1 MDNATRLYAVPGAHN
16 IVDTINDTT
25 GLTSV
30 NRETFEQVRERY
42 PLAVC
47 LTWEEWRAQQIA
59 RQQTPITWADTDE
72 HKYRE
77 MLEVLPPA
85 FWVGG
90 LFLVGEA
97 MDHDYAT
104 GRPRFSA
111 YWHRRTAAGIFDRY
125 LVASRPLT
133 IAEARSIVAPGGQA
147 VNDFGTGYPE

>member
-1 MDNATRLYAVPGAHN
+1 MKLYAVPGQHN
-16 IVDTINDTT
+16 IIDTIVDAT

-30 NRETFEQVRERY
+30 NGETFEQVRERY
-42 PLAVC
+42 PLAT
-47 LTWEEWRAQQIA
+47 LYTWEEWRGVQME
-59 RQQTPITWADTDE
+59 RQQTPITWEDTDE

-97 MDHDYAT
+97 MDHAYAT
-104 GRPRFSA
+104 GQPRFTA
-111 YWHRRTAAGIFDRY
+111 YWHRRTAAGIFERY
-125 LVASRPLT
+125 LVASRPIT
-133 IAEARSIVAPGGQA
+133 IAEARAIVAPGGQA